1 MVGEQVEPKICSI
14 DEALNISR
22 NLALDLVEI
31 SPNVDPPVC
40 KVIDY
45 KKFIY
50 DQKKKLKTIQSKAQK
65 VVIKELRFGPNT
77 GEHDFEFKL
86 KHAKNFLKDGAKVK
100 AFVFFRGRTIVFKE
114 QGQILLLRLAQALED
129 VGVVEE
135 MPKLDGKKMIMII
148 APKKKKIKKKKMPK
162 MKTKA
167 GAKKRFKLT
176 GSGKLKRKQAFKS
189 HILTKKE
196 TKQKHNLTKTEY
208 VSKADTKSI
217 KLQLGI

>member
-1 MVGEQVEPKICSI
+1 MVGEEVEPKICSI
-14 DEALNISR
+14 DEALKISR
-22 NLALDLVEI
+22 NLGLDLVEI

-86 KHAKNFLKDGAKVK
+86 KHAKSFLQDGAKVK
-100 AFVFFRGRTIVFKE
+100 AFVFFRGRTIVFNE
-114 QGQILLLRLAQALED
+114 QGQILLLRLAHALED
-129 VGVVEE
+129 VGIVED

-148 APKKKKIKKKKMPK
+148 APKKKK
-162 MKTKA
+162 
-167 GAKKRFKLT
+167 
-176 GSGKLKRKQAFKS
+176 
-189 HILTKKE
+189 
-196 TKQKHNLTKTEY
+196 
-208 VSKADTKSI
+208 
-217 KLQLGI
+217 

>member
-1 MVGEQVEPKICSI
+1 MVGDQVEPKICSI
-14 DEALNISR
+14 DQALKIAR
-22 NLALDLVEI
+22 EIGLDLVEI
-31 SPNVDPPVC
+31 SPNVEPPVC

-65 VVIKELRFGPNT
+65 VVVKELRFGPNT

-86 KHAKNFLKDGAKVK
+86 NHAKKFLLDGAKVK

-135 MPKLDGKKMIMII
+135 MPKLDGKKMIIVI
-148 APKKKKIKKKKMPK
+148 APKKKK
-162 MKTKA
+162 
-167 GAKKRFKLT
+167 
-176 GSGKLKRKQAFKS
+176 
-189 HILTKKE
+189 
-196 TKQKHNLTKTEY
+196 
-208 VSKADTKSI
+208 
-217 KLQLGI
+217 

>member
-1 MVGEQVEPKICSI
+1 MVGEKVEAKICAI
-14 DEALNISR
+14 DEALRISR
-22 NLALDLVEI
+22 NLGLDLVEI

-86 KHAKNFLKDGAKVK
+86 KHARNFLQDGAKVK

-135 MPKLDGKKMIMII
+135 MPKLDGKKMIIII
-148 APKKKKIKKKKMPK
+148 APKKKK
-162 MKTKA
+162 
-167 GAKKRFKLT
+167 
-176 GSGKLKRKQAFKS
+176 
-189 HILTKKE
+189 
-196 TKQKHNLTKTEY
+196 
-208 VSKADTKSI
+208 
-217 KLQLGI
+217 